1 MPAACLI
8 HEKQF
13 AHEVLMTL
21 MAMEVPEIGWA
32 PLVTDGAENIMKAIN
47 NCLQMCNLRCWN
59 TFWATSAKNT
69 FCQALVEEARSNNC
83 SVYSQDMKQLLMA
96 VSQNFYKQQH
106 TSWVRH
112 SCSIM
117 MPMLNQKCCPLVAGG
132 WILKPLGIST
142 NGYSGVTANQS
153 EDFNT
158 LLKQLTMRKEKDIVD
173 SLALAVYFLTV
184 LLQEWGAERPRCALA
199 ILPLLSQF
207 QGQTN
212 FKVWQFPLRKWNW
225 YRAIHLLRQ

>member
-69 FCQALVEEARSNNC
+69 FCPALVEEARSNNC
-83 SVYSQDMKQLLMA
+83 SVYSQDIKQLLTA

-142 NGYSGVTANQS
+142 NGYSRVTANQS

-158 LLKQLTMRKEKDIVD
+158 LIKQLTR
-173 SLALAVYFLTV
+173 FTGTGCV
-184 LLQEWGAERPRCALA
+184 LPHSATKEWGAERPRCALA

-207 QGQTN
+207 QGQAN

-225 YRAIHLLRQ
+225 NRAIHLLRQ